1 MFTQFITI
9 LIIVSIIG
17 CILYGRR
24 LIKTEKVD
32 AVFGN
37 PERAKG
43 GTHWIIV
50 GSGAIL
56 LIWLYY
62 SWDIA
67 KGFYPKSANELCQ
80 VAKVNE
86 ALLGLKY
93 QFPIEE
99 REFKSTS
106 IIKIENKNLQK
117 ITAEVQSSPDLT
129 NQQKINLVRFIDKT
143 KRLIP
148 LLTNEDLIEIET
160 KQKLNEITG
169 KINLLSENFK
179 KTDYP
184 FETEEELNTRL
195 QAVKEQG
202 GWGITKID
210 SGTGSIENTIEVP
223 LVAATK
229 KGLKFSAAAEE
240 LKIIDEE
247 FFKLR
252 NHNPQFKTSIKELK
266 DEIKTY
272 RKNLNDNEEV
282 ASNYAKNIVKI
293 ARRIEFASIYPPNA
307 LNGMQNAIVKFDN
320 LQKSEQ
326 GGLRLIDILLFPAG
340 TIVSSGTS
348 CSEQGSGRWLPK
360 PSDTLNKFILMSK
373 PSVGYKNI
381 PLLWIDMMDVSK
393 IIGFILPDWIADI
406 LPGEYPVHSADGVV
420 KQNFKGKVLKIVT
433 GDFKLFKIPVPY
445 GHIWDS
451 FLRVFLGLIFGI
463 LIGVPLGLFM
473 GLNRFAKGF
482 FDPLIELYR
491 PVPPLAWAPLII
503 SVLGI
508 DNTGK
513 VFLLFMVSLSI
524 MIISARAGASGTQL
538 SKIHAAHSLGASK
551 KQILRYVIFPNS
563 LPEIL
568 TGIRVAVG
576 MCWGTLVAAEFLA
589 GTTGIGFVENVA
601 KKYFQYE
608 VIWITIFIMGMLGL
622 LFDVTL
628 RKIINKKIPQGVAL
642 KKWKTNYR

>member
-1 MFTQFITI
+1 MLTQIITI
-9 LIIVSIIG
+9 LILVSIVG

-50 GSGAIL
+50 GSSAIL

-86 ALLGLKY
+86 SLLGLKY

-106 IIKIENKNLQK
+106 IIKIENKNLKK
-117 ITAEVQSSPDLT
+117 ITAEIQNSPDLN
-129 NQQKINLVRFIDKT
+129 NQQKTILLEYINKT
-143 KRLIP
+143 GQLIP
-148 LLTNEDLIEIET
+148 LLTNDSLMET
-160 KQKLNEITG
+160 DTRI
-169 KINLLSENFK
+169 KIKEMTDELRLLSSNFK
-179 KTDYP
+179 KKDYP
-184 FETEEELNTRL
+184 FETEEEKNER
-195 QAVKEQG
+195 QIAISEQG
-202 GWGITKID
+202 DWGIIKV
-210 SGTGSIENTIEVP
+210 SAGTGSIENTIEVP
-223 LVAATK
+223 LVPATDR
-229 KGLKFSAAAEE
+229 GLKFHAAAEE
-240 LKIIDEE
+240 LTLINDK

-252 NHNPQFKTSIKELK
+252 NHNPQFKNSIKKLK
-266 DEIKTY
+266 DEIKEY
-272 RKNLNDNEEV
+272 RKSLNDTEEV
-282 ASNYAKNIVKI
+282 ASSFAKDIVKI

-307 LNGMQNAIVKFDN
+307 LNEMQNAIIEFDN

-406 LPGEYPVHSADGVV
+406 LPGDYPVHTKDGIV
-420 KQNFKGKVLKIVT
+420 KQNFKGQVLKLVT

-463 LIGVPLGLFM
+463 IIGVPLGLFM

-551 KQILRYVIFPNS
+551 KQILRHVIFPNS

-628 RKIINKKIPQGVAL
+628 RKIIDKTIPWRG
-642 KKWKTNYR
+642 KG

>member
-1 MFTQFITI
+1 MLTQI
-9 LIIVSIIG
+9 LTVLILATIIG
-17 CILYGRR
+17 SIVYGRK
-24 LIKTEKVD
+24 LIQTEKVD

-43 GTHWIIV
+43 GTHWVIL
-50 GSGAIL
+50 GSCTIL
-56 LIWLYY
+56 LIWMYY

-67 KGFYPKSANELCQ
+67 RGFYPKSANELCQ
-80 VAKVNE
+80 VAKVNDS
-86 ALLGLKY
+86 LLALKY
-93 QFPIEE
+93 QFPIDQ
-99 REFKSTS
+99 RELKSTAQ
-106 IIKIENKNLQK
+106 IKNENVNLRELSVEIQNSNVS
-117 ITAEVQSSPDLT
+117 T
-129 NQQKINLVRFIDKT
+129 QQKEILIGFLNKT
-143 KRLIP
+143 SQLIP
-148 LLTNEDLIEIET
+148 LLTNEDLIENET
-160 KQKLNEITG
+160 KEKINEITG
-169 KINLLSENFK
+169 KINLLTENFQK
-179 KTDYP
+179 PDYP
-184 FETEEELNTRL
+184 FETEQQLQERL
-195 QAVKEQG
+195 QAANDEG
-202 GWGITKID
+202 GWGIVKVD
-210 SGTGSIENTIEVP
+210 AGSGSIENTLEVP
-223 LVAATK
+223 LIPSTD
-229 KGLKFSAAAEE
+229 KGLKFHAAAEE
-240 LKIIDEE
+240 ISLISEE

-252 NHNPQFKTSIKELK
+252 NHNSQFKDQIKEIK
-266 DEIKTY
+266 DQIKVY
-272 RKNLNDNEEV
+272 RDELSDSEEV
-282 ASNYAKNIVKI
+282 ASEYAKNIVKI

-307 LNGMQNAIVKFDN
+307 LDDLQKAVVNFDN
-320 LQKSEQ
+320 TKNEIQ
-326 GGLRLIDILLFPAG
+326 GGLRLVDIFLFPAG
-340 TIVSSGTS
+340 TIVASGQS

-360 PSDTLNKFILMSK
+360 PSDTFNKFVLMSK
-373 PSVGYKNI
+373 PSVGYKDV
-381 PLLWIDMMDVSK
+381 PLLWIQLIDVSQM
-393 IIGFILPDWIADI
+393 IGFILPDWIADI
-406 LPGEYPVHSADGVV
+406 IPGEYPVHTKDGVV
-420 KQNFKGKVLKIVT
+420 VQNFKGNVLKIVT
-433 GDFKLFKIPVPY
+433 GDFSLFKVPVPY

-451 FLRVFLGLIFGI
+451 FLRVLLGLIFGI
-463 LIGVPLGLFM
+463 IIGVPLGLFM

-508 DNTGK
+508 DNSGK
-513 VFLLFMVSLSI
+513 IFLLFMVSLSI

-628 RKIINKKIPQGVAL
+628 RKLIDKYIPWRG
-642 KKWKTNYR
+642 KG

>member
-1 MFTQFITI
+1 MLTQSITI
-9 LIIVSIIG
+9 LILVSIVG

-50 GSGAIL
+50 GSSAIL
-56 LIWLYY
+56 LVWLYY

-80 VAKVNE
+80 VAKINE
-86 ALLGLKY
+86 SLLGLKY

-106 IIKIENKNLQK
+106 IIKIENKNLGK
-117 ITAEVQSSPDLT
+117 ITNEIQNSQGINA
-129 NQQKINLVRFIDKT
+129 QQKSTLIGFVNKASQ
-143 KRLIP
+143 LIP
-148 LLTNEDLIEIET
+148 LLTNENLMEMDT
-160 KQKLNEITG
+160 KI
-169 KINLLSENFK
+169 KIKEMTDELRLLSSNFQK
-179 KTDYP
+179 KDYP
-184 FETEEELNTRL
+184 FETTAAKNER
-195 QAVKEQG
+195 QIAISEQG
-202 GWGITKID
+202 DWGITKVQ

-223 LVAATK
+223 LVPATN
-229 KGLKFSAAAEE
+229 KGLKFHSAAEE
-240 LKIIDEE
+240 LTIINDK

-252 NHNPQFKTSIKELK
+252 NHNPQFKNSIKQLK
-266 DEIKTY
+266 EDIKTY
-272 RKNLNDNEEV
+272 RKNLSDADEV
-282 ASNYAKNIVKI
+282 ASDYAKDIVKI
-293 ARRIEFASIYPPNA
+293 ARRIEYASIYPPSA
-307 LNGMQNAIVKFDN
+307 LNEMQNAIVEFDN
-320 LQKSEQ
+320 LQKAEQ
-326 GGLRLIDILLFPAG
+326 GGLRLVDIFLFPAG

-406 LPGEYPVHSADGVV
+406 LPGDYPVHSSDGFV
-420 KQNFKGKVLKIVT
+420 KQNFKGQVLKVVT

-451 FLRVFLGLIFGI
+451 FLRVFLGLVFGI

-628 RKIINKKIPQGVAL
+628 RKIIDKTIPWRG
-642 KKWKTNYR
+642 KG

>member
-1 MFTQFITI
+1 MFTQIITI
-9 LIIVSIIG
+9 LIFVSIVG

-24 LIKTEKVD
+24 LIKREKID

-50 GSGAIL
+50 GSSAIL

-80 VAKVNE
+80 VAKINE
-86 ALLGLKY
+86 SLLGLKY

-106 IIKIENKNLQK
+106 VIKIENNNLRKIALEINNSKNLN
-117 ITAEVQSSPDLT
+117 T
-129 NQQKINLVRFIDKT
+129 QQKSNLINFVNKT
-143 KRLIP
+143 SRLIP
-148 LLTNEDLIEIET
+148 LLTKDELMEIST
-160 KQKLNEITG
+160 KIKLKEMTDEL
-169 KINLLSENFK
+169 KILSSNFK
-179 KTDYP
+179 KKNYP
-184 FETEEELNTRL
+184 FETAVEKSERQKAISEE
-195 QAVKEQG
+195 G
-202 GWGITKID
+202 GWGITTVK
-210 SGTGSIENTIEVP
+210 SGTGSIENTMEVP
-223 LVAATK
+223 LVPATK
-229 KGLKFSAAAEE
+229 RGLKFDAAAQE
-240 LKIIDEE
+240 LKIISDK
-247 FFKLR
+247 FFKLK
-252 NHNPQFKTSIKELK
+252 NHNPQFKNNIKELK
-266 DEIKTY
+266 DEIKLY
-272 RKNLNDNEEV
+272 RNSLNETEEV
-282 ASNYAKNIVKI
+282 ASTYAKNIVKI

-307 LNGMQNAIVKFDN
+307 LNEMQNAIIEFDN
-320 LQKSEQ
+320 LQKDEQ
-326 GGLRLIDILLFPAG
+326 GGLRLIDMLLFPAG
-340 TIVSSGTS
+340 TIVASGPS

-360 PSDTLNKFILMSK
+360 PSDTFNKFILMSK

-381 PLLWIDMMDVSK
+381 PLLWVDMMDVSK

-406 LPGEYPVHSADGVV
+406 LPGEYPVHNKDGIV
-420 KQNFKGKVLKIVT
+420 KQNFKGHVLKIVT

-451 FLRVFLGLIFGI
+451 FMRVFLGLVFGI

-628 RKIINKKIPQGVAL
+628 RKIIDKTIPWRG
-642 KKWKTNYR
+642 KG

>member
-1 MFTQFITI
+1 MLTQFATI
-9 LIIVSIIG
+9 LIFVAIIG

-43 GTHWIIV
+43 GTHWIVV
-50 GSGAIL
+50 GSSAIL
-56 LIWLYY
+56 LVWLYY

-80 VAKVNE
+80 VAKINE
-86 ALLGLKY
+86 SLMGLKY

-106 IIKIENKNLQK
+106 IIKIENKNLKNIANEIQN
-117 ITAEVQSSPDLT
+117 SNDL
-129 NQQKINLVRFIDKT
+129 NDQQKRILIGFINKT
-143 KRLIP
+143 SQLIP
-148 LLTNEDLIEIET
+148 LLTNNNLMEMDTKIKIKEMTEEI
-160 KQKLNEITG
+160 
-169 KINLLSENFK
+169 KILSSNFK
-179 KTDYP
+179 KKDYP
-184 FETEEELNTRL
+184 FETEEEKNDRL
-195 QAVKEQG
+195 KAVSEQG
-202 GWGITKID
+202 GWGITTVRT
-210 SGTGSIENTIEVP
+210 GTGSIENTLEVP
-223 LVAATK
+223 LVPGTNR
-229 KGLKFSAAAEE
+229 GLKFHAAAAE
-240 LKIIDEE
+240 LKVISDK

-252 NHNPQFKTSIKELK
+252 NHNSYFKTSIKELK
-266 DEIKTY
+266 NEIKVYRKSLDDSDEI
-272 RKNLNDNEEV
+272 
-282 ASNYAKNIVKI
+282 ASTYAKNIVKI
-293 ARRIEFASIYPPNA
+293 ARRIEFASIYPPTA
-307 LNGMQNAIVKFDN
+307 LNEMKDAIIEFDN

-340 TIVSSGTS
+340 TIVASGPS

-360 PSDTLNKFILMSK
+360 PSDTFNKFILMSK

-381 PLLWIDMMDVSK
+381 PLLWIEMVDVSAM
-393 IIGFILPDWIADI
+393 IGFILPDWIADV
-406 LPGEYPVHSADGVV
+406 LPGEYPVHTKDGIV
-420 KQNFKGKVLKIVT
+420 KENFKSKVLKLVT
-433 GDFKLFKIPVPY
+433 GDFKLFKVPVPY

-451 FLRVFLGLIFGI
+451 FLRVFLGLVFGI
-463 LIGVPLGLFM
+463 IIGVPLGLFM

-551 KQILRYVIFPNS
+551 KQILRHVIFPNS

-622 LFDVTL
+622 LFDITL
-628 RKIINKKIPQGVAL
+628 RKIIDKTIPWRG
-642 KKWKTNYR
+642 KG

>member
-1 MFTQFITI
+1 MLTQ
-9 LIIVSIIG
+9 IVTLSIFVAVIG

-24 LIKTEKVD
+24 LIRTEKID

-37 PERAKG
+37 PERALG
-43 GTHWIIV
+43 GTHWVIV
-50 GSGAIL
+50 GSSFLL

-80 VAKVNE
+80 VAKVNDS
-86 ALLGLKY
+86 LLGLKY

-99 REFKSTS
+99 RELKSTS
-106 IIKIENKNLQK
+106 QIKKENKNLK
-117 ITAEVQSSPDLT
+117 IILDEIKNSNEISS
-129 NQQKINLVRFIDKT
+129 QQKIILTKFINQT
-143 KRLIP
+143 NQLIP
-148 LLTNEDLIEIET
+148 LLTNEDLIENET
-160 KQKLNEITG
+160 IQKLNNITG
-169 KINLLSENFK
+169 RINLLTENFQK
-179 KTDYP
+179 QDYP
-184 FETEEELNTRL
+184 FETEQQLYDRLKAVGEE
-195 QAVKEQG
+195 G
-202 GWGITKID
+202 GWGITKVNAG
-210 SGTGSIENTIEVP
+210 SGSIENTIEVP
-223 LVAATK
+223 LIPATYR
-229 KGLKFSAAAEE
+229 GLKFHAAAQE
-240 LKIIDEE
+240 LNLISDE

-252 NHNPQFKTSIKELK
+252 NHNPQFKNKIKK
-266 DEIKTY
+266 IKNDIKVY
-272 RKNLNDNEEV
+272 RKDLDDDEEEV
-282 ASNYAKNIVKI
+282 ASTYAKNIVKI

-307 LNGMQNAIVKFDN
+307 LDKVQAAIIKFDDA
-320 LQKSEQ
+320 QIQAQ
-326 GGLRLIDILLFPAG
+326 GGLRFIDIFLFPAG
-340 TIVSSGTS
+340 TIVASGPS

-373 PSVGYKNI
+373 PSVGYKDI
-381 PLLWIDMMDVSK
+381 PLLWIKMVDISNL
-393 IIGFILPDWIADI
+393 IGFILPDWIADI
-406 LPGEYPVHSADGVV
+406 LPGEYPIHTKDGLV
-420 KQNFKGKVLKIVT
+420 KQNFKGNVLKLVT
-433 GDFKLFKIPVPY
+433 GDFRLLKLPVPY

-451 FLRVFLGLIFGI
+451 FMRVFLGLVFGI
-463 LIGVPLGLFM
+463 IIGVPLGLFM

-551 KQILRYVIFPNS
+551 RQILRYVIFPNS

-628 RKIINKKIPQGVAL
+628 RKIIDKYIPWRG
-642 KKWKTNYR
+642 KG

>member
-1 MFTQFITI
+1 MLTQIVTF
-9 LIIVSIIG
+9 LIFFAVIG

-37 PERAKG
+37 PERARG

-50 GSGAIL
+50 GSSFL
-56 LIWLYY
+56 LLVWLYY

-80 VAKVNE
+80 VAKVNDS
-86 ALLGLKY
+86 LLGLKY

-99 REFKSTS
+99 REFKSTAQ
-106 IIKIENKNLQK
+106 IKKENKNLKATLNEIKLSEDLNLQQK
-117 ITAEVQSSPDLT
+117 TDLT
-129 NQQKINLVRFIDKT
+129 EFINKT
-143 KRLIP
+143 IQLIP
-148 LLTNEDLIEIET
+148 LLTNEDLIENET
-160 KQKLNEITG
+160 KFKIDDITG
-169 KINLLSENFK
+169 KINLLTENFRK
-179 KTDYP
+179 PEYP
-184 FETEEELNTRL
+184 FETEQEANERL
-195 QAVKEQG
+195 KAVSEQG
-202 GWGITKID
+202 DWGIIKVQ

-223 LVAATK
+223 LVPETK
-229 KGLKFSAAAEE
+229 RGLKFDAAAKE
-240 LKIIDEE
+240 LQIISDE

-252 NHNPQFKTSIKELK
+252 NHNPQFKDKIKELK
-266 DEIKTY
+266 DEIKAY
-272 RKNLNDNEEV
+272 RKNLDDTQEV
-282 ASNYAKNIVKI
+282 ASTYAKDIVKI

-307 LNGMQNAIVKFDN
+307 LNEMQNAIINFDVA
-320 LQKSEQ
+320 QKEAQ
-326 GGLRLIDILLFPAG
+326 GGLRFVDIFLFPAG
-340 TIVSSGTS
+340 TIVASGPS

-360 PSDTLNKFILMSK
+360 PSDTFDKFMLMLK
-373 PSVGYKNI
+373 PSVGYKEI
-381 PLLWIDMMDVSK
+381 PLLWIELVDVSK
-393 IIGFILPDWIADI
+393 MIGFILPDWIADI
-406 LPGEYPVHSADGVV
+406 LPGEYPVHTQDGIV
-420 KQNFKGKVLKIVT
+420 KQNFKGQVLKLVT
-433 GDFKLFKIPVPY
+433 GDFKLFKVPVPY

-451 FLRVFLGLIFGI
+451 FLRVFLGLVFGI

-628 RKIINKKIPQGVAL
+628 RKIIDKTIPWRG
-642 KKWKTNYR
+642 KG

>member
-1 MFTQFITI
+1 MLTQFITI
-9 LIIVSIIG
+9 LIVVSVVG

-43 GTHWIIV
+43 GAHWVVV
-50 GSGAIL
+50 GSSAIL
-56 LIWLYY
+56 MLWLYY

-80 VAKVNE
+80 VAKINE
-86 ALLGLKY
+86 SLLGLKY

-106 IIKIENKNLQK
+106 IIKIENRNLEK
-117 ITAEVQSSPDLT
+117 ISNEIKKSSDL
-129 NQQKINLVRFIDKT
+129 NAQQKKILKNYIDRTSK
-143 KRLIP
+143 LIP
-148 LLTNEDLIEIET
+148 FLTNEELMEMDTKIRLKEMTQEI
-160 KQKLNEITG
+160 KILSSNFQKR
-169 KINLLSENFK
+169 
-179 KTDYP
+179 DYP
-184 FETEEELNTRL
+184 FETDKEKNERLKLNS
-195 QAVKEQG
+195 EQG
-202 GWGITKID
+202 DWGITTVK
-210 SGTGSIENTIEVP
+210 SGTGSIENTIEIP
-223 LVAATK
+223 TAPQTIR
-229 KGLKFSAAAEE
+229 GLKFHAAAEE
-240 LKIIDEE
+240 LKLINDK

-252 NHNPQFKTSIKELK
+252 NHNPQFKNSIKKLK
-266 DEIKTY
+266 DDIKLY
-272 RKNLNDNEEV
+272 RKALNEDQEIV
-282 ASNYAKNIVKI
+282 SDYAKNIVKI
-293 ARRIEFASIYPPNA
+293 ARRIEFASIYPPDV
-307 LNGMQNAIVKFDN
+307 LNEMQAAIVEFDK
-320 LQKSEQ
+320 LQNKEQ

-340 TIVSSGTS
+340 TIVSSGPT

-381 PLLWIDMMDVSK
+381 PLLWIEMIDVSS
-393 IIGFILPDWIADI
+393 IVGFILPDWIADI
-406 LPGEYPVHSADGVV
+406 LPGDYPVHTKDGVV
-420 KQNFKGKVLKIVT
+420 KENFKGKVLKVVT

-451 FLRVFLGLIFGI
+451 FLRVFLGLVFGI

-622 LFDVTL
+622 LFDITL
-628 RKIINKKIPQGVAL
+628 RKIIDKTIPWRG
-642 KKWKTNYR
+642 KG

>member
-1 MFTQFITI
+1 MFTQIITI
-9 LIIVSIIG
+9 LIFVSIVG

-37 PERAKG
+37 PERSKG
-43 GTHWIIV
+43 GTHWVIV
-50 GSGAIL
+50 GSSAIL
-56 LIWLYY
+56 LVWLYY

-86 ALLGLKY
+86 SLLGLKY

-106 IIKIENKNLQK
+106 IIKIENKNLQRVTNE
-117 ITAEVQSSPDLT
+117 IQNSPDLS
-129 NQQKINLVRFIDKT
+129 NQQKTFLVGYIDQT
-143 KRLIP
+143 KQLIP
-148 LLTNEDLIEIET
+148 LLTNEDLLESET
-160 KQKLNEITG
+160 KQKIADITG
-169 KINLLSENFK
+169 KINILTENFQK
-179 KTDYP
+179 PDYP
-184 FETEEELNTRL
+184 FETELQLNERL
-195 QAVKEQG
+195 QAVSEQG
-202 GWGITKID
+202 NWGIITVRT
-210 SGTGSIENTIEVP
+210 GTGSIENTIEIPTVP
-223 LVAATK
+223 ATN
-229 KGLKFSAAAEE
+229 KGLKFHTVAKE
-240 LKIIDEE
+240 LKIINDK

-252 NHNPQFKTSIKELK
+252 NHNPQFKNSIKKLK
-266 DEIKTY
+266 DEIKAY
-272 RKNLNDNEEV
+272 RKSLDDTEEI
-282 ASNYAKNIVKI
+282 ASTYAKDIVKI
-293 ARRIEFASIYPPNA
+293 ARRIEYASIYPPTT
-307 LNGMQNAIVKFDN
+307 LNSMKDAIIEFDN
-320 LQKSEQ
+320 IQKDQQ
-326 GGLRLIDILLFPAG
+326 GGLRLIDIILFPAG
-340 TIVSSGTS
+340 TIVASGPS

-360 PSDTLNKFILMSK
+360 PSDTFNKFILMSK

-393 IIGFILPDWIADI
+393 IVGFILPDWIADI
-406 LPGEYPVHSADGVV
+406 LPGEYPIHSKDGIVE
-420 KQNFKGKVLKIVT
+420 QNFKGRVLKVAT
-433 GDFKLFKIPVPY
+433 GDFSLFKIPVPY

-451 FLRVFLGLIFGI
+451 FLRVLLGLIFGI
-463 LIGVPLGLFM
+463 IIGVPLGLFM

-628 RKIINKKIPQGVAL
+628 RKIIDKTIPWRG
-642 KKWKTNYR
+642 KG

>member
-1 MFTQFITI
+1 MLTQFATI
-9 LIIVSIIG
+9 LIFVAIIG

-43 GTHWIIV
+43 GTHWIVV
-50 GSGAIL
+50 GSSAIL
-56 LIWLYY
+56 LVWLYY

-80 VAKVNE
+80 VAKINE
-86 ALLGLKY
+86 SLMGLKY

-106 IIKIENKNLQK
+106 IIKIENKNLKNIANEIQN
-117 ITAEVQSSPDLT
+117 SNDLN
-129 NQQKINLVRFIDKT
+129 NQQKKVLIGFIDKT
-143 KRLIP
+143 SQLIP
-148 LLTNEDLIEIET
+148 LLTNNNLMEMDTKIKIKEMTEEI
-160 KQKLNEITG
+160 
-169 KINLLSENFK
+169 KILSSNFK
-179 KTDYP
+179 KKDYP
-184 FETEEELNTRL
+184 FETEEEKNERL
-195 QAVKEQG
+195 KAVSEQG
-202 GWGITKID
+202 GWGITTVRT
-210 SGTGSIENTIEVP
+210 GTGSIENTLEVP
-223 LVAATK
+223 LVPGTNR
-229 KGLKFSAAAEE
+229 GLKFHAAAAE
-240 LKIIDEE
+240 LKVISDK

-252 NHNPQFKTSIKELK
+252 NHNSYFKTSIKELK
-266 DEIKTY
+266 NEIKAY
-272 RKNLNDNEEV
+272 RKSLDDSEEI
-282 ASNYAKNIVKI
+282 ASTYAKNIVKI
-293 ARRIEFASIYPPNA
+293 ARRIEFASIYPPTA
-307 LNGMQNAIVKFDN
+307 LNEMKDAIIEFDN

-340 TIVSSGTS
+340 TIVASGPS

-360 PSDTLNKFILMSK
+360 PSDTFNKFILMSK

-381 PLLWIDMMDVSK
+381 PLLWIEMVDVSSMV
-393 IIGFILPDWIADI
+393 GFILPDWIADV
-406 LPGEYPVHSADGVV
+406 LPGEYPVHTKDGIV
-420 KQNFKGKVLKIVT
+420 KENFKSKVLKLVT
-433 GDFKLFKIPVPY
+433 GDFKLFKVPVPY

-451 FLRVFLGLIFGI
+451 FLRVFLGLVFGI
-463 LIGVPLGLFM
+463 IIGVPLGLFM

-551 KQILRYVIFPNS
+551 KQILRHVIFPNS

-622 LFDVTL
+622 LFDITL
-628 RKIINKKIPQGVAL
+628 RKIIDKTIPWRG
-642 KKWKTNYR
+642 KG